1 MTQDSLPVRELLGQV
16 LPLEDLATL
25 RRPFIGAELREG
37 ITAQLEAASILLV
50 QRLEPRPRADGSP
63 AAHVPALAARR
74 ATDLTT
80 FAPVTTDGVALIPRA
95 SLPARAPA
103 GLDQVRGLLELDG
116 AALPADPR
124 GAPAHAALDEPLD
137 RVARE
142 WLGAASARLFR
153 RQNAEEPPERR
164 PLASGLGAE
173 AAWHPGAILYCPDA
187 SESRRLAAPAAARGV
202 RAVAV
207 AGIVT
212 PSGAPFGHL
221 EVTSDRLAPFG
232 PDDLARVALLAEWCG
247 AILERAD
254 RIEKLVFVDSLT
266 GVYNRPYFE
275 LQVSNEM
282 ARARRDRASLAL
294 CIADIDNFKS
304 FNTALGYEAGNQVL
318 ARVARAL
325 RGGVRPFDTVARW
338 GGEEFA
344 VLLSSPVEGDD
355 ALAISERLRG
365 TVQRM
370 RLELDGLD
378 RRSHRALV
386 TVSIGVALFPQ
397 HGDGPQD
404 LWRAANAALL
414 VAKRPP
420 KNRVVFFQPTG

>member
-1 MTQDSLPVRELLGQV
+1 MTQDSVPVRDLLGQV

-50 QRLEPRPRADGSP
+50 QRLAPRPRADAP
-63 AAHVPALAARR
+63 AAHAPALAARR

-164 PLASGLGAE
+164 PLASDLGAE

-187 SESRRLAAPAAARGV
+187 SQSRRLAAPAAARGV